1 MGLMGRFAGDATL
14 QEKGCLGACGH
25 FLPPRHPSEG
35 GEGLRLMREAYR
47 RVCLS
52 SVWRRLHQGEQPHPV
67 PALSQPPPLAAPPL
81 ISGCRV
87 CCLRAWRGL
96 PGAAL
101 GQLADSP
108 ANQQAIA
115 AAGGVEA
122 VLGAMR
128 AHPEAQTVQRYCCR
142 GA

>member
-1 MGLMGRFAGDATL
+1 MSPLSAPEAAHTSAYFVFGALHTGAYGDARGDISNVHTYVYTHTCT
-14 QEKGCLGACGH
+14 QQRVGWVAGGTAA
-25 FLPPRHPSEG
+25 PPYICP
-35 GEGLRLMREAYR
+35 L
-47 RVCLS
+47 
-52 SVWRRLHQGEQPHPV
+52 
-67 PALSQPPPLAAPPL
+67 LSQPPPLAAPPL

-87 CCLRAWRGL
+87 LSVAWRGL

-101 GQLADSP
+101 ESLAVNNGGRT
-108 ANQQAIA
+108 NQQAIA

-128 AHPEAQTVQRYCCR
+128 AHPEAEDVQGDGCD

>member
-1 MGLMGRFAGDATL
+1 M
-14 QEKGCLGACGH
+14 
-25 FLPPRHPSEG
+25 
-35 GEGLRLMREAYR
+35 
-47 RVCLS
+47 
-52 SVWRRLHQGEQPHPV
+52 
-67 PALSQPPPLAAPPL
+67 
-81 ISGCRV
+81 

-101 GQLADSP
+101 GQLAANSP

-122 VLGAMR
+122 VVGAMR
-128 AHPEAQTVQRYCCR
+128 AHPEAEDVQDNGCF

>member
-1 MGLMGRFAGDATL
+1 MGWVAG
-14 QEKGCLGACGH
+14 GAAAAPYICP
-25 FLPPRHPSEG
+25 L
-35 GEGLRLMREAYR
+35 
-47 RVCLS
+47 
-52 SVWRRLHQGEQPHPV
+52 
-67 PALSQPPPLAAPPL
+67 LSQPPPLAAPPL

-101 GQLADSP
+101 GALAVNSP

-128 AHPEAQTVQRYCCR
+128 AHPEAEYVQGIGCR